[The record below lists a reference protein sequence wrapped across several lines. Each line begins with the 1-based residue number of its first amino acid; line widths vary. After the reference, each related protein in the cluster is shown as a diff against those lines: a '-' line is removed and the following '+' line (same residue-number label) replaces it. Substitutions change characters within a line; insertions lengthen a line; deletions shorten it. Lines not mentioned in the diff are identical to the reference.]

1 MLVSIDRI
9 RLLLNW
15 LHLWLPAHLLAFTAM
30 RVNSCDEEAATII
43 LDIMH
48 IVARRLFLLQAA
60 GFGRLLVRRCD
71 RGVLVRLGHGALMLW
86 TCLRIPVS
94 LFFAILIL
102 LLEHLKV
109 IDVDLEF
116 ILLLLHLILLKH
128 VNLGN
133 IVLGSERFVGLRL
146 AIHWL
151 LLATCRVIVLV
162 H

>member
-1 MLVSIDRI
+1 
-9 RLLLNW
+9 
-15 LHLWLPAHLLAFTAM
+15 
-30 RVNSCDEEAATII
+30 
-43 LDIMH
+43 
-48 IVARRLFLLQAA
+48 
-60 GFGRLLVRRCD
+60 
-71 RGVLVRLGHGALMLW
+71 MLW
-86 TCLRIPVS
+86 NCLSIPVS

-133 IVLGSERFVGLRL
+133 IVFGAERFVRLRL
-146 AIHWL
+146 AVHWL